1 MGDKAAAKKAMSE
14 ANVDFKA
21 GKYEGSIEK
30 YTKAMELDPKEVMY
44 PANRANVYLKMK
56 KWEEAEKD
64 CTDALKINSN
74 YAKVVKG
81 SSWLNMSH
89 NTHIHQFI
97 KIFLTINYFY
107 SYVGCLK

>member
-30 YTKAMELDPKEVMY
+30 YTKAIELDPKEVMY
-44 PANRANVYLKMK
+44 PANRANVYIKMK

-64 CTDALKINSN
+64 CDDALKIKPTF
-74 YAKVVKG
+74 AKV
-81 SSWLNMSH
+81 L
-89 NTHIHQFI
+89 QRFLRRI
-97 KIFLTINYFY
+97 KFKNQ
-107 SYVGCLK
+107 

>member
-44 PANRANVYLKMK
+44 PANRANVYIKMK

-74 YAKVVKG
+74 YAKVVKD
-81 SSWLNMSH
+81 SCRS
-89 NTHIHQFI
+89 
-97 KIFLTINYFY
+97 
-107 SYVGCLK
+107 

>member
-44 PANRANVYLKMK
+44 PANRANVYIKMK

-74 YAKVVKG
+74 YAKVVK
-81 SSWLNMSH
+81 
-89 NTHIHQFI
+89 
-97 KIFLTINYFY
+97 
-107 SYVGCLK
+107 CLSCKCAS